1 MLAVLSPA
9 KSLDLDPA
17 PEGLDHSIP
26 ALLDQTERLVQVC
39 RKKSVNKLVSLMGI
53 SSKLAE
59 LNRGRFAAW
68 TPEHTPLNA
77 KQAALM
83 FAGDT
88 YRGFDAGTLSEDD
101 LVFAQEHV
109 AILSG
114 FYGVLRPLDLMQPYR
129 LEMGSRL
136 KTRRGD
142 NLYAFWKDRLTRRL
156 LEQLADH
163 DDPSI
168 VNCASNEYFSA
179 LQRTSLPR
187 VIDVQFKE
195 VRGDGRLQMISFFAK
210 RARGMMA
217 RYLVTERVDRA
228 DGVKD
233 FDLGGYA
240 YQDDLSEPDKLVF
253 SRPHPNEQ

>member
-17 PEGLDHSIP
+17 PEGLPHSQP
-26 ALLDQTERLVQVC
+26 ALVDQAERLVAVC
-39 RKKSVNKLVSLMGI
+39 RKKSPA
-53 SSKLAE
+53 KLAQLMKISE
-59 LNRGRFAAW
+59 KLAMLNRDRFAAW

-88 YRGFDAGTLSEDD
+88 YRGFDAGSLSEED
-101 LVFAQEHV
+101 LAWAQDHV
-109 AILSG
+109 VILSG
-114 FYGVLRPLDLMQPYR
+114 LYGALRPLDLAQPYR

-136 KTRRGD
+136 KTRRGT
-142 NLYAFWKDRLTRRL
+142 NLYGFWKDRITKHL
-156 LEQLADH
+156 LAQLESHADKT
-163 DDPSI
+163 I

-179 LQRTSLPR
+179 LQRKKLPR
-187 VIDVQFKE
+187 VIDLQFKE

-217 RYLVTERVDRA
+217 RYLVTERVDTV
-228 DGVKD
+228 DGIRD
-233 FDLGGYA
+233 FDLGGYR
-240 YQDDLSEPDKLVF
+240 YQDDLSDGDSLVF
-253 SRPHPNEQ
+253 SRPHPNEH